1 MMPIDSLRQRL
12 DAARL
17 LPAIAACSV
26 LSACNFAPR
35 YNPPTPPPTAV
46 FKEAVPPPAGA
57 GGPGAGQPAPAE
69 PGVRG
74 STGGGTRPA
83 DKPSAGAP
91 DPAAVAAAAQG
102 WKLAEPGDAPIRAS
116 WWEVYD
122 DPQLNDLEARVAI
135 SNQSIVAAEAN
146 YRAALALAQEAQAQL
161 FPTLS
166 LSPSAT
172 RSKSSAALAGIGG
185 GASTGTVGG
194 ATTGTGATTTATGGT
209 TPAGT
214 TTTAGTTTS
223 GSTQSLSTSTHNIF
237 TVPLAA
243 AYQVDL
249 WGSIRNTV
257 AENRYA
263 AQASAAQLANAL
275 LSTQSTLAQ
284 DYFQLRVA
292 DEQRR
297 ILESTVADYQSSL
310 RLVRTLVESGV
321 DSQAD
326 VATAEAQLASATA
339 SATDTGVA
347 RAQYEH
353 AIAVLIGV
361 PPAALSIP
369 YKRLK
374 QQLPAVPVGL
384 PSELLE
390 RRPDIAAAER
400 QVAESNAQIGVA
412 RAAYFPSLTLSASG
426 GYEST
431 AVSNLFTLPNRFW
444 SAGPTLVQALFDGGA
459 RRAAVAQARAQNDS
473 QVATYRQTVLSAFQS
488 VEDNLAALRILSAEL
503 GQAHQATVAAKRA
516 VELTVVL
523 FRNGVDSYVNVITA
537 QNAYLT
543 ARETELGVE
552 LRQLTASVSLINDLG
567 GGWTASGLGGAE
579 HLAQHPPP
587 AGAAAEVPA
596 ENSGPGVANP
606 PSMPP
611 GEIEPDELIRQN
623 DEASGGS
630 PTP

>member
-1 MMPIDSLRQRL
+1 MPNLSNKPRMVPAV
-12 DAARL
+12 AAWL
-17 LPAIAACSV
+17 V

-35 YNPPTPPPTAV
+35 YDPPTTPPTTA
-46 FKEAVPPPAGA
+46 FKEAVPAPAVGTGA
-57 GGPGAGQPAPAE
+57 VGADQPA
-69 PGVRG
+69 
-74 STGGGTRPA
+74 
-83 DKPSAGAP
+83 AGAP
-91 DPAAVAAAAQG
+91 DPGTAAAQG
-102 WKLAEPGDAPIRAS
+102 WKLAEPGDAAIRDT
-116 WWEVYD
+116 WWEIYN

-172 RSKSSAALAGIGG
+172 RSKSSAAVAGIGG
-185 GASTGTVGG
+185 GTSTGTTATTGTTTTTG
-194 ATTGTGATTTATGGT
+194 TTATTGTGS
-209 TPAGT
+209 AGSIS
-214 TTTAGTTTS
+214 AG
-223 GSTQSLSTSTHNIF
+223 THNIF

-257 AENRYA
+257 AEDRFA

-297 ILESTVADYQSSL
+297 ILETTVADYRASL

-321 DSQAD
+321 DSEAD
-326 VATAEAQLASATA
+326 VATAEAQLASANA
-339 SATDTGVA
+339 SATDAGVA

-361 PPAALSIP
+361 PPADLSIP
-369 YKRLK
+369 YRRLNQK
-374 QQLPAVPVGL
+374 LPTLPVGL

-412 RAAYFPSLTLSASG
+412 RAAFFPTLTLSASG

-431 AVSNLFTLPNRFW
+431 AVSHLFTLPNRFW
-444 SAGPTLVQALFDGGA
+444 SAGPSLAQVLFDGGA

-488 VEDNLAALRILSAEL
+488 VEDNLAALRILSTEL

-516 VELTVVL
+516 VELTLVL
-523 FRNGVDSYVNVITA
+523 FRNGIDSYVNVITT
-537 QNAYLT
+537 QNAFLT

-552 LRQLTASVSLINDLG
+552 LRQLTASVTLINDLG
-567 GGWTASGLGGAE
+567 GGWAASGSSGAAR
-579 HLAQHPPP
+579 LAQHPPP
-587 AGAAAEVPA
+587 ALPAEVPA
-596 ENSGPGVANP
+596 GNSGPAIANP
-606 PSMPP
+606 PPLPP
-611 GEIEPDELIRQN
+611 GEIEPDEIIRQN
-623 DEASGGS
+623 DEGGGGS
-630 PTP
+630 PTQ